1 MNSEPIKLKFK
12 LGSQL
17 ENWEFDLSTLREY
30 IQDEISY
37 EVYEYIGNE
46 KSFLGVEPDKI
57 ELTFNADI
65 LVKVEYY
72 FKVEMYAKLLSK
84 LEQKLSKPAV
94 SNTLL
99 TSWYYK
105 NYRLTM
111 EKLPVFKIIRVDY
124 KRLTKNTKG

>member
-37 EVYEYIGNE
+37 EVYEYIGSD
-46 KSFLGVEPDKI
+46 KSLLGIESHKI

-65 LVKVEYY
+65 LEKVQYY
-72 FKVEMYAKLLSK
+72 FKKELYV
-84 LEQKLSKPAV
+84 
-94 SNTLL
+94 
-99 TSWYYK
+99 
-105 NYRLTM
+105 
-111 EKLPVFKIIRVDY
+111 VF
-124 KRLTKNTKG
+124 

>member
-37 EVYEYIGNE
+37 EVYEYIGSD
-46 KSFLGVEPDKI
+46 KSLLGIESHKI

-65 LVKVEYY
+65 LEKVQYY
-72 FKVEMYAKLLSK
+72 FKKELYVALLRELEHKLG
-84 LEQKLSKPAV
+84 KPV
-94 SNTLL
+94 VDISS
-99 TSWYYK
+99 TSWCLFDFKVYLQRYEEK
-105 NYRLTM
+105 NIVLFRY
-111 EKLPVFKIIRVDY
+111 
-124 KRLTKNTKG
+124 

>member
-1 MNSEPIKLKFK
+1 MNNEHIELKFK

-30 IQDEISY
+30 IQDGISY
-37 EVYEYIGNE
+37 EVYEYIGND
-46 KSFLGVEPDKI
+46 KSFLGFKPDKI

-65 LVKVEYY
+65 LVKAEYY
-72 FKVEMYAKLLSK
+72 FKVEMYAELLVK
-84 LEQKLSKPAV
+84 LEQKLGKPAE
-94 SNTLL
+94 SNQLL